1 MGFALNLP
9 NPWHGRFEM
18 MGGACWITAQAAVGA
33 AAAHHLE
40 TAMPGVGKVE
50 CKADTVGEMIGIL
63 RAGPLVDDADDVAI
77 TRLLGRAQDLGV
89 RQRKSRK
96 TRAGRARGYTG
107 YRYRAG

>member
-1 MGFALNLP
+1 VAAIVSSYGPAL
-9 NPWHGRFEM
+9 GEFDAR
-18 MGGACWITAQAAVGA
+18 GARWINAQAAIGA

-50 CKADTVGEMIGIL
+50 RKADTVGEMIGIL

-89 RQRKSRK
+89 R
-96 TRAGRARGYTG
+96 
-107 YRYRAG
+107 